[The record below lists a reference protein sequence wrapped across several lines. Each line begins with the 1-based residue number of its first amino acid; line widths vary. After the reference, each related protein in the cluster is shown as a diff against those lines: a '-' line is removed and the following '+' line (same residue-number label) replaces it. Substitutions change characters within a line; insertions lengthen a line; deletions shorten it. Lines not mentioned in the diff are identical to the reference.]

1 MRILD
6 YKKLTSDIQNWISE
20 YLNSANANGVV
31 LGLSGGIDS
40 SVTASL
46 CVNALGSKNVIGLG
60 LPCESISQ
68 DLEDAK
74 LIAKHLGIRLTT
86 IDLTETFKQSIKSLS
101 SYFKPN
107 QISRAN
113 IKPRLRMLSLYYVA
127 QSIGNYLVAGTGN
140 RSELAIGYFT
150 KYGDGGVDF
159 EPLGMLYKCEVKKI
173 ARILKIPEKI
183 INKPP
188 SAGLWPDQTDE
199 GEMGITYDELDEILY
214 RMDYDLDTNDLDEN
228 IVNKVKN
235 MIKNSMHKLNMP
247 PVFEIQ

>member
-6 YKKLTSDIQNWISE
+6 YKKITSDIQNWISE
-20 YLNSANANGVV
+20 YLNSANSKGVV

-46 CVNALGSKNVIGLG
+46 CSNALGSKNVIGLG

-68 DLEDAK
+68 DLKDAK
-74 LIAKHLGIRLTT
+74 LIANHLGIKLAT
-86 IDLTETFKQSIKSLS
+86 IDLTNTYKQSVEALS

-107 QISRAN
+107 KISKAN

-140 RSELAIGYFT
+140 RTELAIGYFT

-159 EPLGMLYKCEVKKI
+159 EPLGRLYKCEVKKI
-173 ARILKIPEKI
+173 ARILKVPEKI

-199 GEMGITYDELDEILY
+199 GEIGISYDELDEILY
-214 RMDYDLDTNDLDEN
+214 RLDYDLDTNDLNEN
-228 IVNKVKN
+228 SVNKVRN
-235 MIKNSMHKLNMP
+235 MIKNSVHKLNMP
-247 PVFEIQ
+247 PVFEIH

>member
-6 YKKLTSDIQNWISE
+6 YKKITKDIQNWISD
-20 YLNSANANGVV
+20 YLNSANSHGVV
-31 LGLSGGIDS
+31 IGLSGGIDS

-46 CVNALGSKNVIGLG
+46 CVNVLGSKNVIGLG

-68 DLEDAK
+68 DLEDAE
-74 LIAKHLGIRLTT
+74 LISNHLGITLTT
-86 IDLTETFKQSIKSLS
+86 IDLTETYKQSIKSLS

-107 QISRAN
+107 KISRAN

-159 EPLGMLYKCEVKKI
+159 EPLGRLYKCEVKKI
-173 ARILKIPEKI
+173 AKILKIPDKI

-188 SAGLWPDQTDE
+188 SAGLWVGQTDE

-214 RMDYDLDTNDLDEN
+214 RLDYNLDTNDLDEN
-228 IVNKVKN
+228 DVNKVRN
-235 MIKNSMHKLNMP
+235 MIKNSIHKLNTP
-247 PVFEIQ
+247 PVFEIH